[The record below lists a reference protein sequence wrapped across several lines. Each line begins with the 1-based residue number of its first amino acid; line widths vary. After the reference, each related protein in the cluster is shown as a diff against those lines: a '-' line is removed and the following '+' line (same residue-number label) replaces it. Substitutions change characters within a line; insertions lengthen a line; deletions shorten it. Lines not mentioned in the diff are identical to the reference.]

1 MDAQFVN
8 FNFLSHNILQE
19 MRGTYQYPDGSE
31 YKGEWSGEGQREG
44 YGVMKFTDGSQYY
57 GMFKAGLCHGLGVMI
72 FGDGSR
78 YIY

>member
-1 MDAQFVN
+1 
-8 FNFLSHNILQE
+8 

-44 YGVMKFTDGSQYY
+44 YGVMKFADGSQYF

-72 FGDGSR
+72 FSDGSR
-78 YIY
+78 YLQYANKVV